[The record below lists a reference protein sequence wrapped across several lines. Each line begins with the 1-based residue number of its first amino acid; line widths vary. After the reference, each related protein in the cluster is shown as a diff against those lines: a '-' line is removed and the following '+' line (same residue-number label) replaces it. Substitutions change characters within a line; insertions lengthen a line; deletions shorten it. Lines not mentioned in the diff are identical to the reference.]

1 VGADGDPVAGVL
13 EHAYRDEWSAVV
25 ATLARRLGDL
35 QAAEDAAAEAF
46 AAAAR
51 VWARDGTPPNPGGWL
66 ITTAWRKAVDQLR
79 ANRAVA
85 VDPQQFS
92 EGGAEPVG
100 GVDEVT
106 SVGGDDQLGLVFA
119 CCHPAL
125 ALEVRVAL
133 TLRFVAGLTTRQI
146 AAAFVLPEATL
157 AQRLVR
163 AKRKISESGI
173 RGDRFGRRRV
183 YVAGLILF
191 SVASAACALA
201 PTVTMLIA
209 ARAVQGVGAAIVTPL
224 SLTILTSSF
233 PAAKRGA
240 VVGIWGGI
248 AGLAVAGGP
257 LLGGAVV
264 QLSWH
269 WIFWINVP
277 IGIAAAIASA
287 RLLPESYGPARR
299 LDLPALP
306 LIAGASVAL
315 TWGLVR
321 AGGSGWSDG
330 LTVALLAGGAALL
343 AGFVLRERGAADPMV
358 PLRLFRSRTFT
369 AANAATFLQSGAI
382 LSAAFLTTE
391 YFQLGLGYGPLGTG
405 LRLLPWTATPMI
417 VAPLAGT
424 LADRIGTR
432 PLLVTGQAL
441 QGLGLAWV
449 AAIASAA
456 GGYAQF
462 VAPLIIAGVGISM
475 SIPTS
480 ASAALGAVPPAEVGT
495 ASGVNNTMGRF
506 GGAFGVA
513 IATAVFTAHGSLASS
528 AGVVAGYRPALVVS
542 AALSLAGSA
551 AAVAISRRRAAVAAD
566 TPLGQA
572 ERIPAIAAARS

>member
-1 VGADGDPVAGVL
+1 MDNTGMNTKTRSRPAVSLLLTSVAFFMVAL
-13 EHAYRDEWSAVV
+13 DALVVITALPAIHAQLGGSL
-25 ATLARRLGDL
+25 ATLEWTVNAYGL
-35 QAAEDAAAEAF
+35 AF
-46 AAAAR
+46 AAGI
-51 VWARDGTPPNPGGWL
+51 V
-66 ITTAWRKAVDQLR
+66 TA
-79 ANRAVA
+79 
-85 VDPQQFS
+85 S
-92 EGGAEPVG
+92 
-100 GVDEVT
+100 
-106 SVGGDDQLGLVFA
+106 
-119 CCHPAL
+119 AL
-125 ALEVRVAL
+125 
-133 TLRFVAGLTTRQI
+133 
-146 AAAFVLPEATL
+146 
-157 AQRLVR
+157 
-163 AKRKISESGI
+163 
-173 RGDRFGRRRV
+173 GDRFGRRRV

-191 SVASAACALA
+191 SVASAACAVA
-201 PTVTMLIA
+201 PTVAMLIA
-209 ARAVQGVGAAIVTPL
+209 RAMQGVGAAIVTPL

-248 AGLAVAGGP
+248 AGLAIAGGP
-257 LLGGAVV
+257 LVGGAIV

-269 WIFWINVP
+269 WIFWVNVP

-330 LTVALLAGGAALL
+330 LTVALLAGGATLL
-343 AGFVLRERGAADPMV
+343 AGFILRERNAADPMV

-391 YFQLGLGYGPLGTG
+391 YFQLGLGYGPLATG

-417 VAPLAGT
+417 VAPLAGAF
-424 LADRIGTR
+424 ADRIGTR
-432 PLLVTGQAL
+432 PLLVTGLAL
-441 QGLGLAWV
+441 QGIGLVWF

-456 GGYAQF
+456 GSYGQF
-462 VAPLIIAGVGISM
+462 VAPLLIAGVGISM

-480 ASAALGAVPPAEVGT
+480 ASAALGAVPPTEVGT

-513 IATAVFTAHGSLASS
+513 IVTAVFSAHGSLASS

-542 AALSLAGSA
+542 AVLSLAGSA
-551 AAVAISRRRAAVAAD
+551 AAVAIGRRRAAMDAD
-566 TPLGQA
+566 APLSSA
-572 ERIPAIAAARS
+572 DRVPAIAGARS